1 MQIGYHTSSK
11 DYGPAPY
18 VANVSMV
25 AADNTHFR
33 ATIWTGQYLQI
44 TLMTIPPCG
53 EVGLEIHPDTDQFIY
68 IEQGNALVKMGECK
82 NEMKSAFPVPLA
94 HTSRFPLLYITIRRG
109 C

>member
-1 MQIGYHTSSK
+1 MISLYPVYTFFLTV
-11 DYGPAPY
+11 YAEP
-18 VANVSMV
+18 
-25 AADNTHFR
+25 HFR